1 MFFSAFGMS
10 ARTSQLCNV
19 NPHLH
24 QIEPIGLSWLFQVD
38 GDQSVVLSVLV
49 GVEHCLGPLV
59 GDVVVVGVELGDDLG
74 QGELGVDPL
83 LAGGLLLQVG
93 EVEQVVLAVLGGEDK
108 EVPEASLY

>member
-1 MFFSAFGMS
+1 MFFSAFGRS
-10 ARTSQLCNV
+10 ARTSQLCIV
-19 NPHLH
+19 KPHLH
-24 QIEPIGLSWLFQVD
+24 QIQPIGLSWFFQVD
-38 GDQSVVLSVLV
+38 CDQSVVLSVLV

-59 GDVVVVGVELGDDLG
+59 GDVVVVGVELSDDLG

>member
-1 MFFSAFGMS
+1 M
-10 ARTSQLCNV
+10 
-19 NPHLH
+19 
-24 QIEPIGLSWLFQVD
+24 
-38 GDQSVVLSVLV
+38 
-49 GVEHCLGPLV
+49 EHCLGPLV

-108 EVPEASLY
+108 EVPEASCFEVLPTLRTSFLFSTSHNR